1 MTDRIVDGKS
11 FMERFLTYK
20 WNHRKTYRI
29 IIKDESRNYI
39 EFLFQP
45 VRNKRPETENDQT

>member
-1 MTDRIVDGKS
+1 MTDRIEDGKS

-45 VRNKRPETENDQT
+45 VRNKRPENENDQT